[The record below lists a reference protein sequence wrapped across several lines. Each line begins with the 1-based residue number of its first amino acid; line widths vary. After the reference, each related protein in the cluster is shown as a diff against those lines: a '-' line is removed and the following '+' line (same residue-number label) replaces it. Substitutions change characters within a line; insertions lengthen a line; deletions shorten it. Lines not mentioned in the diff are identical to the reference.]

1 MHKNLSFL
9 IVVLFL
15 AVAPLSARTS
25 ADADTTP
32 AVNRVNLFLGTAGDN
47 GQVAPGATVPFGMVQ
62 VCPDSDPRQH
72 PGYDYEVSR
81 ISGISVNRLSGV
93 GGSGCGGNVSLLP
106 ITGEGDV
113 NIVKGSEEAVPGF
126 YGTMLD
132 NGVKVELTATP
143 FMAVERYTFPAE
155 GPAAIRINPRST
167 FARYYSHTC
176 EVKGEKTVEGT
187 VTCANTCNRGKYTL
201 YWRLYAN
208 RPFTAEAKADD
219 NLMLTFGEGEGPVEI
234 RILLSGNGTDG
245 LDRRGNSVWEKPF
258 EQCRT
263 EASDQW
269 NDLLGRIRVEG
280 LDNDEQTLFYTSLYR
295 AMHSPFRVTDSQD
308 SDYTAT
314 DGKTHT
320 AEGFDYYS
328 SWSLWD
334 TYRTKFP
341 LLTLVAPQQTSDIMT
356 SLAQL
361 YITGK
366 KDWSTDHECVPTV
379 RTEHAI
385 ATLLDALRKGVTIKD
400 LPMAWDG
407 MVKEVKAMP
416 LKAPDQVMEAVAD
429 WWALAE
435 MGEELGRKAEAD
447 AARQRGIVLFDSI
460 WPTAFMDIDESFVN
474 MKNNGLYQGTRWQY
488 RWAAPQY
495 LDRMIALH
503 GKDQLLAELTEFFDR
518 NLYNQ
523 GNEPDIHVPFL
534 FGRLGDASRT
544 APVVH
549 DMLLNKVKHIY
560 GGNAEYPEPYVG
572 RAFMNAPRGYAP
584 EMDEDDGT
592 MSAWLVFSSI
602 GLYPLIVG
610 EPVYELFSPTYDRIT
625 IEKENGR
632 TLVIS
637 TRGRTSLDQPV
648 RRIRVNG
655 RRVRNAQISH
665 KRLMKA
671 KRLTFIY

>member
-1 MHKNLSFL
+1 MHKILL
-9 IVVLFL
+9 TLFL
-15 AVAPLSARTS
+15 MPTSCLLSGQTVRT
-25 ADADTTP
+25 TNVRP
-32 AVNRVNLFLGTAGDN
+32 AIDYVNLFLGSAGDN

-62 VCPDSDPRQH
+62 VCPDSNPRQH
-72 PGYDYEVSR
+72 AGYDFEVPR

-93 GGSGCGGNVSLLP
+93 GGNGCGGNVSLLP
-106 ITGEGDV
+106 VTGNSEV
-113 NIVKGSEEAVPGF
+113 HIVKGSEQAVPGF

-132 NGVKVELTATP
+132 NGVKAELTATS
-143 FMAVERYTFPAE
+143 FMAVERYTFPADS
-155 GPAAIRINPRST
+155 PAALVLNPRSSFT
-167 FARYYSHTC
+167 RYFSHNC
-176 EVKGEKTVEGT
+176 EVTAENTMEGT
-187 VTCANTCNRGKYTL
+187 VTCANTCDRGRYTL
-201 YWRLYAN
+201 YWRLFASH
-208 RPFTAEAKADD
+208 PFTAEAQ
-219 NLMLTFGEGEGPVEI
+219 EGDLFRLSFEASAEPLEI

-245 LDRRGNSVWEKPF
+245 LDRRSGSVWEKTF
-258 EQCRT
+258 EECRE
-263 EASDQW
+263 EASEAW
-269 NDLLGRIRVEG
+269 SDLLERIRVEG
-280 LDNDEQTLFYTSLYR
+280 LDDNEQTLFYTSLYR
-295 AMHSPFRVTDSQD
+295 TLHSPFRVTDNLD
-308 SDYTAT
+308 LCYTGT
-314 DGKTHT
+314 DGNTHT

-341 LLTLVAPQQTSDIMT
+341 LLILVAPQQSHDIMT

-361 YITGK
+361 YTTGK
-366 KDWSTDHECVPTV
+366 KEWSTDHECVPTV

-385 ATLLDALRKGVTIKD
+385 ATLLDAHRKGIAIKG
-400 LPMAWDG
+400 LPQAWDG
-407 MVKEVKAMP
+407 MVREVKAWP

-435 MGEELGRKAEAD
+435 MGDELGYTAEA
-447 AARQRGIVLFDSI
+447 AEARQRGVELFDSI
-460 WPTAFMDIDESFVN
+460 WPKAFMNIDESYVN

-503 GKDQLLAELTEFFDR
+503 GKERLLAELTEFFDR

-549 DMLLNKVKHIY
+549 DMLLREVKHIY

-572 RAFMNAPRGYAP
+572 RAFKNAPRGYAP

-592 MSAWLVFSSI
+592 MSAWLVFASM

-610 EPVYELFSPTYDRIT
+610 EPVYELFSPTFDRIT
-625 IEKENGR
+625 LDKGNGH

-648 RRIRVNG
+648 RRIRVDG
-655 RRVRNAQISH
+655 RRLHGSSITHRQ
-665 KRLMKA
+665 LMKA
-671 KRLTFIY
+671 RHLTFVY

>member
-1 MHKNLSFL
+1 MHKKLFNLA
-9 IVVLFL
+9 IVLLL
-15 AVAPLSARTS
+15 AICPLSAHVSLTEFS
-25 ADADTTP
+25 AADH
-32 AVNRVNLFLGTAGDN
+32 VNLFLGTAGDN

-72 PGYDYEVSR
+72 PGYDFEVPH

-106 ITGEGDV
+106 VTSSTNV
-113 NIVKGSEEAVPGF
+113 SIVKGSEQAVPGF
-126 YGTMLD
+126 YSTELD
-132 NGVKVELTATP
+132 NGVQVELTATA
-143 FMAVERYTFPAE
+143 FMAIERYTFPTDAE
-155 GPAAIRINPRST
+155 AALILNPRST
-167 FARYYSHTC
+167 FAKYYDHTC
-176 EVKGEKTVEGT
+176 KVTAQNTMEGT
-187 VTCANTCNRGKYTL
+187 VTCANTCNRGRYTL
-201 YWRLYAN
+201 YWRLFAN
-208 RPFTAEAKADD
+208 RPFTAEAQEGDRFR
-219 NLMLTFGEGEGPVEI
+219 LSFGKSGTPIEL
-234 RILLSGNGTDG
+234 RILLSANGTDG
-245 LDRRGNSVWEKPF
+245 LDRRTATVWETTF
-258 EQCRT
+258 EQCRDDAAT
-263 EASDQW
+263 QW
-269 NDLLGRIRVEG
+269 NQLLGRIRVCG
-280 LDNDEQTLFYTSLYR
+280 LNNDEQTIFYSSLYR
-295 AMHSPFRVTDSQD
+295 ALHSPFRVTDSHD
-308 SDYTAT
+308 RSYTAT
-314 DGKTHT
+314 NGSTLT
-320 AEGFDYYS
+320 ADGFDYYS

-341 LLTLVAPQQTSDIMT
+341 LLTLVAPQQTRDIMT

-385 ATLLDALRKGVTIKD
+385 ATLLDAYRKGID
-400 LPMAWDG
+400 IPNLPQTWDG
-407 MVKEVKAMP
+407 MVAEVKAWS

-435 MGEELGRKAEAD
+435 MGEELGRPDEAD
-447 AARQRGIVLFDSI
+447 AARQRGIALFDSI
-460 WPTAFMDIDESFVN
+460 WPTAFMNIDDSYVN

-488 RWAAPQY
+488 RWAVPQY

-503 GKDQLLAELTEFFDR
+503 GKDQLLSELTEFFDR

-549 DMLLNKVKHIY
+549 DMLLREVKHIY

-592 MSAWLVFSSI
+592 MSAWLVFASM

-610 EPVYELFSPTYDRIT
+610 EPTYELFSPTFDT
-625 IEKENGR
+625 IILEKGNGKYL
-632 TLVIS
+632 TIS
-637 TRGRTSLDQPV
+637 TRGRTSLDDPI
-648 RRIRVNG
+648 RKIRIDG
-655 RRVRNAQISH
+655 RRLRTTTITHDQLMRASH
-665 KRLMKA
+665 
-671 KRLTFIY
+671 LTFIY

>member
-1 MHKNLSFL
+1 MQKVRL
-9 IVVLFL
+9 VLALLL
-15 AVAPLSARTS
+15 APALCPLHVRNDVSHFVA
-25 ADADTTP
+25 ADH
-32 AVNRVNLFLGTAGDN
+32 VNLFLGSAGDN

-72 PGYDYEVSR
+72 PGYDFEVPR

-93 GGSGCGGNVSLLP
+93 GGSGCGGNVSVLP
-106 ITGEGDV
+106 IAGSTEV
-113 NIVKGSEEAVPGF
+113 NIVKGSEKAIPGF
-126 YGTMLD
+126 YYTKLD
-132 NGVKVELTATP
+132 NGVEVELTATS
-143 FMAVERYTFPAE
+143 FMAVERYTFPSDAE
-155 GPAAIRINPRST
+155 AQLLLNPRSS
-167 FARYYSHTC
+167 FARYFSHTC
-176 EVKGEKTVEGT
+176 EVKDQHTLEGT
-187 VTCANTCNRGKYTL
+187 VTCANTCNRGRYTL
-201 YWRLYAN
+201 YWRLFAN
-208 RPFTAEAKADD
+208 RPFTAEAKEEDRVC
-219 NLMLTFGEGEGPVEI
+219 LSFGKSSEPVEI
-234 RILLSGNGTDG
+234 RILLSGNGTEG
-245 LDRRGNSVWEKPF
+245 LDRRSESVWKKEF
-258 EQCRT
+258 SQCQE
-263 EASDQW
+263 EAATQW
-269 NDLLGRIRVEG
+269 NNLLSRIRVEG
-280 LDNDEQTLFYTSLYR
+280 LNADEQTIFYTSLYR
-295 AMHSPFRVTDSQD
+295 ALHSPFRVTDDQD
-308 SDYTAT
+308 RDYTAT
-314 DGKTHT
+314 DGQTHT
-320 AEGFDYYS
+320 ATGYDYYS

-341 LLTLVAPQQTSDIMT
+341 LLTLVAPQQSHDIMT

-385 ATLLDALRKGVTIKD
+385 ATLLDAYRKGIAID
-400 LPMAWDG
+400 GLPQAWEG
-407 MVKEVKAMP
+407 MVKEVEAWP

-429 WWALAE
+429 WWSLAE
-435 MGEELGRKAEAD
+435 MGEELGRETEAA
-447 AARQRGIVLFDSI
+447 AARKRGVELFDSI
-460 WPTAFMDIDESFVN
+460 WPVAFMNIDNSFVN

-495 LDRMIALH
+495 LDRMIAMY
-503 GKDQLLAELTEFFDR
+503 GKEQLLNELTEFFER

-549 DMLLNKVKHIY
+549 DMLLKEVKHIY
-560 GGNAEYPEPYVG
+560 GGNAEYPEPYIG

-592 MSAWLVFSSI
+592 MSAWLVFASM

-610 EPVYELFSPTYDRIT
+610 EPVYELFSPTFDRIT
-625 IEKENGR
+625 LDKGDGR
-632 TLVIS
+632 MLVIS

-648 RRIRVNG
+648 RKIKVDG
-655 RRVRNAQISH
+655 RQLRTAQITH
-665 KRLMKA
+665 AQLMKA